1 MPSVPTRSSF
11 ARVLFMAAGALA
23 CAAAASAQPD
33 ITHSDLSDTGRYPST
48 GGPING
54 KYAYAWGSYTC
65 NIGNQNLSWISGGT
79 PALAMNAY
87 RLYDGRLMQV
97 GLGNAKTACCVGNS
111 NGCTALTCSST
122 GTGLRAGCRDYYS
135 AGFNSGQTRLGP
147 RSGIDAWTG
156 VFTAIPAGSGDAI
169 WRRCQVNVS
178 DMDPI
183 AFPGARYFAEGVY
196 VCTEEAPA
204 QKLNNA
210 TYRPCAVA
218 NTGTAPTY
226 NWTVQGTSGVGKP
239 AIYAWQEHGLGL
251 NTPDPS
257 VTIVPVDVPGEGR
270 YFVGAKVTNNANG
283 TWRYDYAVFNLN
295 SSRCG
300 AAFSVPISP
309 FTTVTGI
316 GVNAAPYHSGE
327 IYDNTP
333 WSGVKAG
340 TVVKFSSPAKFETAP
355 NGNALRW
362 GTMHNYWFTAN
373 TPPAQTTGSVTV
385 DLFKPGTPGFIVV
398 GGLPVPDAPP
408 CTADFDTSGDVATL
422 DVFEYINS
430 WFASEPRAD
439 INHVNGINEQDI
451 FDFVNIWFIG
461 C

>member
-1 MPSVPTRSSF
+1 MPSVPTRPILARLLSASF
-11 ARVLFMAAGALA
+11 GVLALA
-23 CAAAASAQPD
+23 APLLAQPD
-33 ITHSDLSDTGRYPST
+33 ITHADLSDTGRYPST

-65 NIGNQNLSWISGGT
+65 NIGNQNLSWINGGT

-87 RLYDGRLMQV
+87 RLYDGRMMQI
-97 GLGNAKTACCVGNS
+97 GLGNAKTACCVGNGS
-111 NGCTALTCSST
+111 GCGLTCST
-122 GTGLRAGCRDYYS
+122 GGTGLRAGCRDYYS
-135 AGFNSGQTRLGP
+135 AGFNSGQSRLGP
-147 RSGIDAWTG
+147 RSVMDAWTG
-156 VFTAIPAGSGDAI
+156 VFTSIPAGTGDAI

-178 DMDPI
+178 DMTP
-183 AFPGARYFAEGVY
+183 ANFPGATYFAEGVY
-196 VCTEEAPA
+196 VCTEEPPA

-218 NTGTAPTY
+218 NTGAAPTY
-226 NWTVQGTSGVGKP
+226 NWTVQGASATGKP
-239 AIYAWQEHGLGL
+239 AIYAWKEHGLGL
-251 NTPDPS
+251 NQPDPS

-270 YFVGAKVTNNANG
+270 YFVAAKVKDNADG

-300 AAFSVPISP
+300 AAFSVPVSAYASIS
-309 FTTVTGI
+309 GI

-333 WSGVKAG
+333 WTGVKSGAS
-340 TVVKFSSPAKFETAP
+340 VKFSAPAKYSSNP
-355 NGNALRW
+355 NTNALRW

-373 TPPAQTTGSVTV
+373 VPPAQSTGSVTI

-398 GGLPVPDAPP
+398 AGLPVPSEVP
-408 CTADFDTSGDVATL
+408 CTADFDSSGDLAIL
-422 DVFEYINS
+422 DIFEYINR
-430 WFASEPRAD
+430 WFVADPRCD
-439 INHVNGINEQDI
+439 VNHANGVNEQDI
-451 FDFVNIWFIG
+451 FDFINIWFAG